1 MRFADSE
8 TQRLLRSTAR
18 SYLES
23 TFPWDRLYA
32 FEAGQERITDE
43 DLARLAALGWLGLL
57 APESAGGGGASLLEA
72 AAIIEEFGYAAVP
85 APVTV
90 SNIAAHLL
98 AQGDARTIAEHLA
111 SLAAGKRVYTIS
123 EATRRRGAQALSAAN
138 GRLNGTLPRVPF
150 ADAASFVLAPLVLD
164 GRPAYA
170 ALSLEGV
177 QREQVSMLDPSTYVN
192 VHFQGGE
199 LERSLVLATG
209 EQGEQLHE
217 RCDALVTAFSLIEL
231 SGMMQRILEMTTA
244 HVSQRVQFGQPIA
257 KFQAARHRVAELLT
271 QTETTR
277 WSAYHALWRFQRDPL
292 DTEEIWLAKHWAVR
306 AADRVYQISHLLHG
320 GVGAG
325 MEHPLHLYTQ
335 RLAAFAVHGGTM
347 NEMVARTIARLGQI
361 PVRTRA

>member
-111 SLAAGKRVYTIS
+111 SLAAGKHVYTIS
-123 EATRRRGAQALSAAN
+123 E
-138 GRLNGTLPRVPF
+138 
-150 ADAASFVLAPLVLD
+150 
-164 GRPAYA
+164 
-170 ALSLEGV
+170 
-177 QREQVSMLDPSTYVN
+177 
-192 VHFQGGE
+192 
-199 LERSLVLATG
+199 
-209 EQGEQLHE
+209 
-217 RCDALVTAFSLIEL
+217 
-231 SGMMQRILEMTTA
+231 
-244 HVSQRVQFGQPIA
+244 
-257 KFQAARHRVAELLT
+257 
-271 QTETTR
+271 
-277 WSAYHALWRFQRDPL
+277 
-292 DTEEIWLAKHWAVR
+292 
-306 AADRVYQISHLLHG
+306 
-320 GVGAG
+320 
-325 MEHPLHLYTQ
+325 
-335 RLAAFAVHGGTM
+335 
-347 NEMVARTIARLGQI
+347 
-361 PVRTRA
+361 